1 MFFVNNF
8 FVANRAILHIV
19 IIALLVLFC
28 QEKVYSSD
36 QWDTTDPAGSESPSN
51 LDSLITTNND
61 VVDRLLAD
69 FRQGAKISYISATTL
84 SISSG
89 QVTCDNS
96 ARTSRKW
103 RENTSATSVTFSS
116 IDTSTEAASTTYYV
130 YAVADTDV
138 ATFTIV
144 ISKSATEPSGATY
157 YAKLGQFYNDSSSN
171 IVNDD
176 TLINDND
183 YNTHRDFGS
192 WISKSNDTSYLASTD
207 GFVMAYNITKYTVKA
222 YTDGSNPPTTLRAS
236 ERDQGDD
243 ADDSDGSIT
252 MPVKKGDY
260 YKVTGADS
268 IYWIPLE

>member
-1 MFFVNNF
+1 MKK
-8 FVANRAILHIV
+8 
-19 IIALLVLFC
+19 LLVLLMSFSLVLVLSSNVYAVNEW
-28 QEKVYSSD
+28 QEGTGENSILG
-36 QWDTTDPAGSESPSN
+36 TISPSD
-51 LDSLITTNND
+51 LDKDSFEN
-61 VVDRLLAD
+61 VVDPLDRLLSD
-69 FRQGAKISYISATTL
+69 YRKGVKISYASASSL
-84 SISSG
+84 SVSAG

-96 ARTSRKW
+96 GRTIRKF
-103 RENTSATSVTFSS
+103 RENTSATTVSFSDL
-116 IDTSTEAASTTYYV
+116 DTGAEANDTYYV
-130 YAVADTDV
+130 YAVADTSV
-138 ATFTIV
+138 TTFTIK
-144 ISKSATEPSGATY
+144 ISLSSTAPSGVTSFL
-157 YAKLGQFYNDSSSN
+157 KLGQFYNDSSSN

>member
-1 MFFVNNF
+1 MKK
-8 FVANRAILHIV
+8 
-19 IIALLVLFC
+19 LLVLLMSFGLVFSVYAT
-28 QEKVYSSD
+28 QWRAGTTAKTIPGATNISDIDKVSYEDMVAPLDRVLSNFRENCVVSYAS
-36 QWDTTDPAGSESPSN
+36 TSTVTVGAGEIVLQNSGGT
-51 LDSLITTNND
+51 ITLMQQN
-61 VVDRLLAD
+61 A
-69 FRQGAKISYISATTL
+69 AATT
-84 SISSG
+84 
-89 QVTCDNS
+89 VT
-96 ARTSRKW
+96 W
-103 RENTSATSVTFSS
+103 GM
-116 IDTSTEAASTTYYV
+116 IDTGSEAASTTYYLWA
-130 YAVADTDV
+130 YQATATDTDFDV
-138 ATFTIV
+138 TI
-144 ISKSATEPSGATY
+144 STSSSAPSGKTY
-157 YAKLGQFYNDSSSN
+157 YAKLGQFYNNSSSN